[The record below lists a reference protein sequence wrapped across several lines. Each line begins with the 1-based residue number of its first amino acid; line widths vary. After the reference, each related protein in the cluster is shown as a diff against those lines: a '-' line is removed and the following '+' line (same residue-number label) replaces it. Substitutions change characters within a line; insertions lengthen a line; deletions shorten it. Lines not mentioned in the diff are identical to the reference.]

1 MNQSKLI
8 PVRVSRYVPILI
20 AIALLAT
27 IGLAMTVA
35 PVSADNYSDELNASE
50 EEMLTATNETLDNHS
65 ELSAEA
71 DSEPLTGC
79 FAGSGHAL
87 DIGNGSATIDGLVH
101 ASILTDPTN
110 GNEFGVELAGQI
122 NDDEIISLAAGVR
135 LSRSGLLENGVN
147 PFAAFDLLY
156 NYNFQ
161 LPMFTGMIDQST
173 YTETTPPLTSA
184 AGEVEC

>member
-1 MNQSKLI
+1 M
-8 PVRVSRYVPILI
+8 SRHVPILI

-27 IGLAMTVA
+27 IGLAITAA
-35 PVSADNYSDELNASE
+35 PVSAANYSDELNASE
-50 EEMLTATNETLDNHS
+50 EEMLTTANDTLNNHS

-71 DSEPLTGC
+71 DTEPLTGC
-79 FAGSGHAL
+79 FAGNGHAL

-101 ASILTDPTN
+101 ASILTDLSN

-122 NDDEIISLAAGVR
+122 NDDEIITLAAGVR
-135 LSRSGLLENGVN
+135 LSRSGILEDGVN

>member
-1 MNQSKLI
+1 MTQSKISL
-8 PVRVSRYVPILI
+8 VRVSRYVPII
-20 AIALLAT
+20 VAIALLAT
-27 IGLAMTVA
+27 IGLAMTA
-35 PVSADNYSDELNASE
+35 TPASAANYSDELNASE
-50 EEMLTATNETLDNHS
+50 EEMLASTNDTLDNHS

-71 DSEPLTGC
+71 TTEPLTGC

-87 DIGNGSATIDGLVH
+87 DIGNRSATIDGLVH

-122 NDDEIISLAAGVR
+122 NDYEIISLAAGVR
-135 LSRSGLLENGVN
+135 LSRSGLLEDGVN

-161 LPMFTGMIDQST
+161 LPMFTGMIDQSA